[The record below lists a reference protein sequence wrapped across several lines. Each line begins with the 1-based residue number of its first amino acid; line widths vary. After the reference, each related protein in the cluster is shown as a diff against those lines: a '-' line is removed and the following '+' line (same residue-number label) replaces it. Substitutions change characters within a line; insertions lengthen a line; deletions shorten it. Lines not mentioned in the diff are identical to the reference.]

1 MDIILLF
8 IRAYPVMFSI
18 AELQQNCVNAVQSVT
33 KSLASGDVY
42 YRLTDGDVFVSSHCV
57 IGAQSTDTV
66 EKISKHIEKKNS
78 DDDLPGRKRKSKDA
92 DAEQVKE
99 IQIDFLDIFLLLEFF
114 R

>member
-1 MDIILLF
+1 MLF
-8 IRAYPVMFSI
+8 IFFI

-42 YRLTDGDVFVSSHCV
+42 YRLTDGDMFVSSHCV

-78 DDDLPGRKRKSKDA
+78 EDDLPGRKRKSKDA
-92 DAEQVKE
+92 DAEQVRSFSRTYFPWELLILSLMIRKNMV
-99 IQIDFLDIFLLLEFF
+99 FL
-114 R
+114 